1 MYTHTHIYIYI
12 EYVEYSKHL
21 ETRRFQISRKLP
33 DSFFMPQKIKPPWVA
48 RPGEVMK
55 AEMYSAMAFS
65 CANVALGL
73 ASEMAREM
81 LGLLGRWPGVVMEGI
96 KG

>member
-1 MYTHTHIYIYI
+1 
-12 EYVEYSKHL
+12 
-21 ETRRFQISRKLP
+21 
-33 DSFFMPQKIKPPWVA
+33 
-48 RPGEVMK
+48 MK

>member
-1 MYTHTHIYIYI
+1 
-12 EYVEYSKHL
+12 
-21 ETRRFQISRKLP
+21 
-33 DSFFMPQKIKPPWVA
+33 
-48 RPGEVMK
+48 MK

-65 CANVALGL
+65 FANMAVGV

-81 LGLLGRWPGVVMEGI
+81 LGLLGGWPGVVMEGI